1 MWYIIHF
8 VLAWY
13 TYNNSIV
20 RYIYMYIVSYILSS
34 LRLLKLSLVINVYIK
49 TFSMLT
55 ETITIAIN
63 AYMNYING
71 I

>member
-1 MWYIIHF
+1 
-8 VLAWY
+8 
-13 TYNNSIV
+13 
-20 RYIYMYIVSYILSS
+20 MYIVSYILSS